1 MVFKGKEDGRVKDW
15 EFGVNRSKLLS
26 IEQISNKVLLYST
39 GNNTQYPVINH
50 IGKTMKKNV
59 YIFMYD

>member
-1 MVFKGKEDGRVKDW
+1 MVAKGKEDGRVKDW

-26 IEQISNKVLLYST
+26 IERINNKVLLYST

-50 IGKTMKKNV
+50 NGKTMKKSV

>member
-1 MVFKGKEDGRVKDW
+1 MVVKGKEDGRVKDW

-26 IEQISNKVLLYST
+26 IERINNKVLLYST
-39 GNNTQYPVINH
+39 GNNTQYPVINP
-50 IGKTMKKNV
+50 IGKNMKKSV